1 MKEYE
6 ELDGEGTLTAP
17 IFIVRWNGHEYGTR
31 SMINRPYDLLDMLT
45 RKLGIPEEERERWL
59 YEHGDD
65 TWELETGPA
74 AFKGVGKV
82 SVNRIHGSTDYG
94 RRRDIS
100 ERIAAAYAK
109 RLREQG
115 FPVQGPPQG
124 SEWVQ

>member
-17 IFIVRWNGHEYGTR
+17 LFIVRWNGHEYGTLAKFQ
-31 SMINRPYDLLDMLT
+31 RPYELLDMLT
-45 RKLGIPEEERERWL
+45 RKLGIPEKERERWL
-59 YEHGDD
+59 YEHGEGM
-65 TWELETGPA
+65 WELEIGPA
-74 AFKGVGKV
+74 GLSGVGTV
-82 SVNRIHGSTDYG
+82 HVNRIHGSTDHG
-94 RRRDIS
+94 RRRDIL

-115 FPVQGPPQG
+115 LPIQGPDPG

>member
-1 MKEYE
+1 VKEYE

-31 SMINRPYDLLDMLT
+31 SSINRPYELLDMLT
-45 RKLGIPEEERERWL
+45 RKLGIPEEDRERWL
-59 YEHGDD
+59 YEHGED
-65 TWELETGPA
+65 TWELEIGPA
-74 AFKGVGKV
+74 AFKGVGNV
-82 SVNRIHGSTDYG
+82 HGNRIHGSTDYG

-100 ERIAAAYAK
+100 ERIAAAYKK

-115 FPVQGPPQG
+115 FPVQGRPPG